1 MTLYEKVTWTI
12 DQLREYCTVH
22 GEHRT
27 ILTTTQQRDGAAI
40 KRLDM
45 SLCFNAISASEDAV
59 RLYGRTGEFTIDK
72 PQSITAAN
80 IGSYMWLCIEN
91 ESGEAFI
98 LLLCGDERNSSIDI
112 TSDINSVKIELTDAE
127 KGYSLIRTFTHL
139 TTDGDTA
146 LLHDTQTRNNNYIS
160 FEGVHNIQLENN
172 MLRFTD
178 GSGELFEL
186 LIDADTQPTL
196 EALTRCCEPLEGKI
210 IIPETDSLRDRY
222 TALQKLKNWIFNK
235 KQFIAF
241 IDTDSQPYNSP
252 FAFHEWHLRL
262 HYSDLKEN
270 DGKLIFKT
278 ELSNDCILEVEIVA
292 FSLAKAEGNAI
303 LRITDTSGKS
313 YVIEYRKVK

>member
-1 MTLYEKVTWTI
+1 MADLSFDSLIE
-12 DQLREYCTVH
+12 EYLVYCH
-22 GEHRT
+22 
-27 ILTTTQQRDGAAI
+27 
-40 KRLDM
+40 
-45 SLCFNAISASEDAV
+45 
-59 RLYGRTGEFTIDK
+59 
-72 PQSITAAN
+72 
-80 IGSYMWLCIEN
+80 IEN
-91 ESGEAFI
+91 ERGEAFV
-98 LLLCGDERNSSIDI
+98 LLLYGDERNSSIDI
-112 TSDINSVKIELTDAE
+112 ASEINSVKIELVDAE

-139 TTDGDTA
+139 TIDGDA
-146 LLHDTQTRNNNYIS
+146 VLLHDTQARNNSYIS
-160 FEGVHNIQLENN
+160 FYGAHNIQLENN

-196 EALTRCCEPLEGKI
+196 EALTRRNEPREGKI
-210 IIPETDSLRDRY
+210 VIPETDSLRDRY
-222 TALQKLKNWIFNK
+222 TALQELKNWIFNK

-241 IDTDSQPYNSP
+241 IDTDSQPYNST

-278 ELSNDCILEVEIVA
+278 ELSNDCILDMEIAA
-292 FSLAKAEGNAI
+292 FSLAKAGENAM

>member
-303 LRITDTSGKS
+303 LRITDTSDKS

>member
-22 GEHRT
+22 GERRT
-27 ILTTTQQRDGAAI
+27 ILTTTQQREGAAI
-40 KRLDM
+40 KRIDM

-80 IGSYMWLCIEN
+80 TGTYMWLCIEN
-91 ESGEAFI
+91 ASGEAFV
-98 LLLCGDERNSSIDI
+98 LLLYGDERNSSIDI
-112 TSDINSVKIELTDAE
+112 ASEINSVKIELTDAE
-127 KGYSLIRTFTHL
+127 KGYSLIKSFTHL
-139 TTDGDTA
+139 TIGEDTV
-146 LLHDTQTRNNNYIS
+146 LLHDTQARNNNYIS
-160 FEGVHNIQLENN
+160 FEGVHNIQLENDT
-172 MLRFTD
+172 LRFTD

-196 EALTRCCEPLEGKI
+196 ETLTRRCEPLEGKI
-210 IIPETDSLRDRY
+210 IIPGADSLRDRC

-241 IDTDSQPYNSP
+241 IDTDNQPYNSP

-270 DGKLIFKT
+270 DGRLIFKT
-278 ELSNDCILEVEIVA
+278 ELSNDCILEIEIAA
-292 FSLAKAEGNAI
+292 FSLAKAGETAT
-303 LRITDTSGKS
+303 LRITDTSSKS
-313 YVIEYRKVK
+313 YAIEYRKVK